1 MVNIKQWRKENKITQ
16 ATLAKAVGVSMVT
29 VQLWERAVT
38 SPSEENA
45 VKLENAMREL
55 EGKDNDRK

>member
-16 ATLAKAVGVSMVT
+16 ATLAKAVGVSMMT

-45 VKLENAMREL
+45 VKLENAMRAL
-55 EGKDNDRK
+55 EGKDNG